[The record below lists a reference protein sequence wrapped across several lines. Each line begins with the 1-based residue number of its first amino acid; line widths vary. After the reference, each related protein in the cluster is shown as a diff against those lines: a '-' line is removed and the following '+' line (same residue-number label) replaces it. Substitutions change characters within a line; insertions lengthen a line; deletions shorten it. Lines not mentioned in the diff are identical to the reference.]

1 MSDQVRAAAI
11 EAIAKALAPFVK
23 LMLDVGIGSKE
34 AEDLLRTVYVNT
46 AASALEGILGSK
58 PPAAIV
64 ALRCGLPRKD
74 VTRRLKQQSLG
85 DNRYAM
91 KVLFNRVLSG
101 WRQDERYL
109 DKHGVPLE
117 LKLEGRASFQTLCEN
132 YAPDYHP
139 RNVLEE
145 LKRVGAVEQSAANRV
160 RVLAETYV
168 AEDVG
173 VESLRE
179 LGTHARMVL
188 ESMRADLKGAGQP
201 PNVWAQLG
209 LNIDARHLPRLRR
222 NLRERIESLISSADG
237 QLNDPAARA
246 TARSEAGTSLGLII
260 ALVGA
265 TENQLAVPQAQDAVP
280 KQAIEPT
287 PMEPPLASES
297 SRLRMKAPQKP
308 VVRAKRGSR

>member
-11 EAIAKALAPFVK
+11 EAIAKALVPVVK

-34 AEDLLRTVYVNT
+34 AEDLLRTVYVNA
-46 AASALEGILGSK
+46 AASTLEEMLGSK
-58 PPAAIV
+58 PPVAIV

-74 VTRRLKQQSLG
+74 VTRRLKQKSLG

-101 WRQDERYL
+101 WRQDVRYL

-117 LKLEGRASFQTLCEN
+117 LKLEGRGSFHSLCET

-139 RNVLEE
+139 RNVLDE
-145 LKRVGAVEQSAANRV
+145 LKRVGAIEETKAKKIRV
-160 RVLAETYV
+160 IAETYV
-168 AEDVG
+168 AGDVA

-179 LGTHARMVL
+179 LGTHAQMVL

-209 LNIDARHLPRLRR
+209 INIDSRHLPRLRR
-222 NLRERIESLISSADG
+222 NLRQRVESLISSADG

-246 TARSEAGTSLGLII
+246 TARSEASVSLGLII
-260 ALVGA
+260 SLVGA
-265 TENQLAVPQAQDAVP
+265 TENQGSERAQTMAALP
-280 KQAIEPT
+280 ATAAEP
-287 PMEPPLASES
+287 ES
-297 SRLRMKAPQKP
+297 PAPQETP
-308 VVRAKRGSR
+308 TVRENGPRKRTAPAPKRRTK